1 MTDVLTSARPLA
13 DMLWLRETE
22 PGSFDTP
29 ERRAALEARV
39 AHLAASIGNDA
50 VRKYY
55 RRDFEARLN
64 ALFAAVRAPA
74 EKRAYERTGPRGFGR
89 AWPQRGS
96 GPRGQTLMPLSPRLS
111 TSPIVRGSRSALPPR
126 EALILL
132 AVLNHPWLLD
142 THAEE
147 FAELEFLHRD
157 AERLRRAILDAAI
170 GLAAVNAEELRA
182 TVAGRDLGPLLARV
196 EAAITHSADWPARA
210 GAAVEDVAQW
220 WNHVVTLH
228 RKARTLNKELQEAES
243 ALGKE
248 PSEANLAW
256 LRDVQGRLSE
266 LGGTEALIE
275 GFGTLSG
282 RPVRSL

>member
-1 MTDVLTSARPLA
+1 
-13 DMLWLRETE
+13 
-22 PGSFDTP
+22 
-29 ERRAALEARV
+29 
-39 AHLAASIGNDA
+39 
-50 VRKYY
+50 
-55 RRDFEARLN
+55 
-64 ALFAAVRAPA
+64 
-74 EKRAYERTGPRGFGR
+74 
-89 AWPQRGS
+89 
-96 GPRGQTLMPLSPRLS
+96 
-111 TSPIVRGSRSALPPR
+111 
-126 EALILL
+126 LILL
-132 AVLNHPWLLD
+132 AVLNHSWLLD

-157 AERLRRAILDAAI
+157 ADRLRRAILDAAV
-170 GLAAVNAEELRA
+170 GLAAVDAAELRA

-228 RKARTLNKELQEAES
+228 RKARTLNKVLKEAES
-243 ALGKE
+243 ALGEE

-275 GFGTLSG
+275 GFGALSG